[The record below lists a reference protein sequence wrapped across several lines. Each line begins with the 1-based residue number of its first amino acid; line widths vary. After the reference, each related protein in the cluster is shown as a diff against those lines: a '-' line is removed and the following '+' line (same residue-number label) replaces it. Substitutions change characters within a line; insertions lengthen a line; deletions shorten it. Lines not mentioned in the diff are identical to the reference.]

1 MLATLFRRVF
11 SAVTI
16 VNREKCAVCVVQ
28 EVVLIDVHILHV
40 FPSLVC
46 FFANPSC
53 CCARQIKTFTWNFYL
68 WNQRKS
74 EKKNQSCYNLLSKD
88 NDVTIYSL
96 PKLFDFWKKA
106 FVARP
111 TAWRPKMFTPLGL
124 RFFCNELVTT
134 TCGKSTKLKVRF
146 FGFQRGYRWIA
157 TWKKRANNLKFNKF
171 LLLLLYY

>member
-1 MLATLFRRVF
+1 MFFHLLFA
-11 SAVTI
+11 SSQTPA
-16 VNREKCAVCVVQ
+16 AVVQ
-28 EVVLIDVHILHV
+28 DRSK
-40 FPSLVC
+40 PSPET
-46 FFANPSC
+46 FISG
-53 CCARQIKTFTWNFYL
+53 IKE
-68 WNQRKS
+68 KAK
-74 EKKNQSCYNLLSKD
+74 KKNQSCYNLLSKD

-134 TCGKSTKLKVRF
+134 TCGKSTKLKVHF

-157 TWKKRANNLKFNKF
+157 TWKKRAKVQQIFAVVIVLLNTNHAFFSLKES
-171 LLLLLYY
+171 LLVFKHN